1 MVRGRSEGLVE
12 HWSLGHWV
20 QVLGPMSHL
29 RDPLGSL
36 GGHLGAPWEHLE
48 VPLGVAW
55 GPLRVPC
62 VP

>member
-36 GGHLGAPWEHLE
+36 EVPWGSLGG
-48 VPLGVAW
+48 PLGVTW
-55 GPLRVPC
+55 RSLGGPLGVLGIP
-62 VP
+62 